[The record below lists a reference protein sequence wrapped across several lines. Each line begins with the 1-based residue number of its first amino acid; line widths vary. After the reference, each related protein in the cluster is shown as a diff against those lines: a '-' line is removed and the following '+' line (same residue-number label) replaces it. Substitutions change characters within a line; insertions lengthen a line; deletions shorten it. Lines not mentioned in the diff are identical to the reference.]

1 MDDTTAM
8 PNTDAQS
15 DLAMPA
21 IAPRRILLAV
31 TGLSPQIVT
40 ETLYALAVRDASP
53 WIPTEVHLVTTAT
66 GKREAELNLL
76 AHQQPAGDP
85 GWFHRLRADYDLPPI
100 LFDTDHIHVLC
111 DAAGAALDDIRT
123 PADNERA
130 ADFITEIVRRLTGD
144 AHSQLHVSIAG
155 GRKTMGYYLGY
166 ALSLYGRAQDQLSHV
181 LVSEPFEN
189 NRAFYY
195 PTPYRRPIAVRRGA
209 TTETHDA
216 QQARVDLARI
226 PFVRLR
232 EGLPDALLAGETSFS
247 GTVQALNRVL
257 GPPKLTLDLQGRL
270 IRAGQVVLALPPAEL
285 ALLALF
291 ARRAQSGMPSL
302 SAPPK
307 SAPDPDWAGRY
318 LAERRAIGGEL
329 ADLDTAERAL
339 RCGMDGEYFSSIKS
353 KLHRRLQQHL
363 GASARFYLIHDG
375 GYRPRRYGLTLSPAQ
390 IGFETVPPHCS
401 ADKTTES

>member
-1 MDDTTAM
+1 MDTTA
-8 PNTDAQS
+8 PIPDARI
-15 DLAMPA
+15 APA
-21 IAPRRILLAV
+21 LPANFPRRILLAV

-40 ETLYALAVRDASP
+40 ETLYALALRDTPP
-53 WIPTEVHLVTTAT
+53 WIPTEVHLITTAT

-100 LFDTDHIHVLC
+100 RFDTDHIHVLC
-111 DAAGAALDDIRT
+111 DAAGAALDDIRM

-189 NRAFYY
+189 NREFYY

-247 GTVQALNRVL
+247 GTVQVLNRVL
-257 GPPKLTLDLQGRL
+257 GPPRLVIEVDAQGLYAGGEAVKIHPADLAFALWFARRARLGQPGLLRPADGVPEPAYATAYLAEYDRLRGRNERIDKRYRHGMTQGDFDERRSRL
-270 IRAGQVVLALPPAEL
+270 NKSLRAALGRAGAAPYLIEGVGHPKRYALALPP
-285 ALLALF
+285 
-291 ARRAQSGMPSL
+291 G
-302 SAPPK
+302 
-307 SAPDPDWAGRY
+307 
-318 LAERRAIGGEL
+318 AIEIKGE
-329 ADLDTAERAL
+329 
-339 RCGMDGEYFSSIKS
+339 
-353 KLHRRLQQHL
+353 
-363 GASARFYLIHDG
+363 
-375 GYRPRRYGLTLSPAQ
+375 
-390 IGFETVPPHCS
+390 
-401 ADKTTES
+401 